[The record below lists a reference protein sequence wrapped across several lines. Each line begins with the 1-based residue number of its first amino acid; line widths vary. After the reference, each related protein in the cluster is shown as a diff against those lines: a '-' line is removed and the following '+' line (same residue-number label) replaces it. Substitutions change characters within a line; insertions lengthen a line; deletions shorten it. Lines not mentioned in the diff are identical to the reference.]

1 MPGELNIIPEM
12 CIRRDVIKKNDKL
25 ISDDL
30 YVCTKVDPADE
41 RCIAYINPSWWCKR
55 GGCPLSSVPSKA
67 LAEQAKKVNAL
78 KASKRAARGR

>member
-41 RCIAYINPSWWCKR
+41 
-55 GGCPLSSVPSKA
+55 
-67 LAEQAKKVNAL
+67 VNAL